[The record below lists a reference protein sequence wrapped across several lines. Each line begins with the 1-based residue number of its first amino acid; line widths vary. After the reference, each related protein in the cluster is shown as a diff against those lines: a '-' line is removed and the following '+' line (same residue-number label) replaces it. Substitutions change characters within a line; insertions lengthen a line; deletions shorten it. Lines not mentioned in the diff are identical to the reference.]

1 MKLRTDCGTENGVM
15 AAMQCTFQE
24 DAEAHKYGSSPSNQR
39 IEGWWA
45 FYRRNR
51 SDWWINFFKSL
62 MEQEIFNPGD
72 EIQMACLWFCFA
84 QLLQDDLDKVKEHWN
99 THLIRGSRHDTISGR
114 PDELYFLP
122 ELHGGVDGLLH
133 PILND
138 EIQSM
143 RDNLTYEEE
152 ESIHQGYFE
161 YVLENTELQLPHNIE
176 EGLSLYKKLLE
187 IANIDDV

>member
-1 MKLRTDCGTENGVM
+1 MTHCITENGTM

-24 DAEAHKYGSSPSNQR
+24 DAEAHQYGSSSSNQR

-51 SDWWINFFKSL
+51 SGWWIDLFKSL
-62 MEQEIFNPGD
+62 MEQE
-72 EIQMACLWFCFA
+72 MACLWFCFA

-99 THLIRGSRHDTISGR
+99 TYVIRGSRHDTISRR
-114 PDELYFLP
+114 PDELFFLP

-133 PILND
+133 SILDD
-138 EIQSM
+138 EIQSL
-143 RDNLTYEEE
+143 RENLTYEEE

-161 YVLENTELQLPHNIE
+161 YVLENTELQH
-176 EGLSLYKKLLE
+176 
-187 IANIDDV
+187 

>member
-15 AAMQCTFQE
+15 AAMQFTFQE
-24 DAEAHKYGSSPSNQR
+24 NEEAHKYGSSPANQR

-51 SDWWINFFKSL
+51 SGWWINFFKSL

-84 QLLQDDLDKVKEHWN
+84 QLLPDDLDKVKEHWN

-114 PDELYFLP
+114 LDELFFLP

-133 PILND
+133 PILDD
-138 EIQSM
+138 EIDSM
-143 RDNLTYEEE
+143 RENLTYEEE
-152 ESIHQGYFE
+152 ESIYQEYFE
-161 YVLENTELQLPHNIE
+161 YVPENTELQLPHSIE
-176 EGLSLYKKLLE
+176 EGLSLYKGLLE
-187 IANIDDV
+187 VANIDDT